1 MTMEPAVR
9 SMPPKMEEPDARPWA
24 WQHPRQI
31 IDNEAS
37 PNAWMP
43 LRILAPLKGDRLLDV
58 GCAAG
63 EYTRVLA
70 EGFDATDAID
80 IEPERLAVFSQAL
93 THSAIADRIH
103 VLNMSAEQ
111 LTFRDGAFDVVT
123 AIETLEHVVD
133 LDAALDEMRRV
144 LKPGGY
150 LLVTGPNR
158 YFPLETHGWLWKGK
172 RHSPASFPFLPWL
185 RPVHRKLADARS
197 GTVHSLRERVGP
209 HGFQLSG
216 SSVLD
221 AAVRPKAQSST
232 GARQVGALTTAI
244 LRAHAGDGLPSRLT
258 HSRATAGR
266 HHRGPRSS
274 LAVR

>member
-1 MTMEPAVR
+1 
-9 SMPPKMEEPDARPWA
+9 MPDLGLGNIHGSALGERGVSKRLDALA
-24 WQHPRQI
+24 
-31 IDNEAS
+31 D
-37 PNAWMP
+37 
-43 LRILAPLKGDRLLDV
+43 LAPLKGDRLLDV

-197 GTVHSLRERVGP
+197 FTVHSLRERVEP
-209 HGFQLSG
+209 HGFQLIG
-216 SSVLD
+216 SSYLMPPFD
-221 AAVRPKAQSST
+221 RKLKA
-232 GARQVGALTTAI
+232 
-244 LRAHAGDGLPSRLT
+244 LRALDKLERSPLRFFGLTLVMGF
-258 HSRATAGR
+258 RA
-266 HHRGPRSS
+266 
-274 LAVR
+274 V